1 MVKRTLGIRALVF
14 ALGLTM
20 VGLAAEASAQII
32 TFYGDERVGG
42 TGGQFLRV
50 PAGGRTVGMGSS
62 DIATAIGPAAMFSNP
77 AALSTLRSRHGFFV
91 SHFEYAAEI
100 DIDHIA
106 YAFRS
111 GSWQLGFGLGML
123 RSGEIERTTE
133 YQPNGTG
140 QFFNANQFLG
150 SVTVSRLL
158 TDRFTFA
165 GSAKFLQE
173 NLDDFHTRS
182 VMLDLGA
189 LYHTGFRSARIGFAL
204 RNFGPDIRINGTPP
218 PDAGN
223 VGTWQTFPAPTV
235 AVFGAAYD
243 LSAIGGRR
251 MTVSMDFAHPS
262 DEGESVVFAGE
273 FELSSAL
280 LLRGAYRTDAEEAVF
295 SGGLGVVLGSR
306 REGLRLDYGF
316 TDRDNFGVLHVV
328 SLELMR

>member
-1 MVKRTLGIRALVF
+1 MVRRTILGCALLVTLC
-14 ALGLTM
+14 A
-20 VGLAAEASAQII
+20 GLAQRPAAAQLI
-32 TFYGDERVGG
+32 TFYGEERVGS

-50 PAGGRTVGMGSS
+50 PVGGRSVGLGAS
-62 DIATAIGPAAMFSNP
+62 DVATSQGPAAMFSNP
-77 AALSTLRSRHGFFV
+77 AALSTQRSRHGLFV
-91 SHFEYAAEI
+91 SHFEYAADI
-100 DIDHIA
+100 DIDHVA
-106 YAFRS
+106 YAYRS
-111 GSWQLGFGLGML
+111 GSWQFGFGLGML

-133 YQPNGTG
+133 FQPNGTG

-173 NLDDFHTRS
+173 NLDDFHTRA

-189 LYHTGFRSARIGFAL
+189 LYHTGFRTARIGFAL
-204 RNFGPDIRINGTPP
+204 RNFGPDLKLNGTPP

-223 VGTWQTFPAPTV
+223 VESWQTFPAPTM

-243 LSAIGGRR
+243 LTLFGARR

-262 DEGESVVFAGE
+262 DEGESVVFASE
-273 FELSSAL
+273 FELGAAL

-295 SGGLGVVLGSR
+295 SGGLGVVLGGR
-306 REGLRLDYGF
+306 REGVRLDYGF
-316 TDRDNFGVLHVV
+316 ADRGNFGVLHVV
-328 SLELMR
+328 SLELLR